1 MALHCGEPMKNTLGL
16 LVLLVALVSIPR
28 TASATN
34 YIVHFGGMCSQ
45 TFTDT
50 APKGGGGR
58 VASVAGWT
66 SINAA
71 VDQRTD
77 FNVAVNQVVS
87 RLNTYC
93 GAGNTCRLYGYSNGA
108 AAISKALSVYGN
120 GQWNIAYVMT
130 VGSAEGG
137 SELAGTGWLAQII
150 GGCTMAS
157 QITTSSY
164 RNGWNHH
171 DTDGKQINMLA
182 GYKAF
187 GGASAATSALLPGE
201 DDGAVA
207 MHSAGGY
214 ATTGSWNDACQAGR
228 YSYHSAVYWCRFY
241 LDHYQ
246 IKMRGITCMEAGS
259 CAYN

>member
-1 MALHCGEPMKNTLGL
+1 MKKHLGILTL
-16 LVLLVALVSIPR
+16 VVALMGVPR
-28 TASATN
+28 VAGATN
-34 YIVHFGGMCSQ
+34 YILHFGGMCSQ

-50 APKGGGGR
+50 APLGGGGR
-58 VASVAGWT
+58 VAAISGWT

-77 FNVAVNQVVS
+77 FNVAVSQVVA

-93 GAGNTCRLYGYSNGA
+93 GAGNTCRLYGYSNGG

-150 GGCTMAS
+150 GGCAMAS

-164 RNGWNHH
+164 RNGWNHN
-171 DTDGKQINMLA
+171 DTDGKQTYMLA
-182 GYKAF
+182 GTKAF
-187 GGASAATSALLPGE
+187 SGVNSASSALLPGQ

-207 MHSAGGY
+207 MHSSGGY

-228 YSYHSAVYWCRFY
+228 YSYHSATYWCAFY
-241 LDHYQ
+241 LNHYE
-246 IKMRGITCMEAGS
+246 IKMRGITCGRWRT
-259 CAYN
+259 